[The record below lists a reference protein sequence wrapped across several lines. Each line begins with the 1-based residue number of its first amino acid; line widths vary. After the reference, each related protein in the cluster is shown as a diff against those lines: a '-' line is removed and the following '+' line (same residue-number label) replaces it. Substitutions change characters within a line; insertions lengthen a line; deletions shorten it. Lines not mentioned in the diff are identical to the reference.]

1 MSSEPV
7 RWIGIAWRVLTPSLG
22 TEHRKHKRHLI
33 WLLERERKNHLVR
46 SSRPVR
52 GGVQVALTHDLE
64 ILPKSQR
71 PEAYKPCGVLFA
83 SVATHD
89 LADQT
94 PALLYPVVVSHL
106 NSHAHA
112 CILRLHD

>member
-1 MSSEPV
+1 
-7 RWIGIAWRVLTPSLG
+7 
-22 TEHRKHKRHLI
+22 
-33 WLLERERKNHLVR
+33 
-46 SSRPVR
+46 
-52 GGVQVALTHDLE
+52 VASTHDLE

-112 CILRLHD
+112 CILRFMTGVHSLGAGLEAVFSRMDKEDQSRKGSGCTKY